1 MDRRRL
7 LIIPYVLW
15 LVGLVAAPFLFI
27 VMASFGHRDE
37 SGGVVY
43 GLHAEAYAQ
52 LSDPLYLEVFARTL
66 VMATLHSV
74 LTLAAAYPAAF
85 FLSRLERREA
95 AFYLTLLLVPFW
107 TNYLIRL
114 LAFMDVLRLHP
125 FGLEWTFTFR
135 GIVAALIYNYLPFA
149 VLPLY
154 SALEK
159 VPTALIEAAQDL
171 GASRR
176 QVLSRVLWPLTRKPL
191 TATFLLVFI
200 PALGEFLIPELVGGG
215 RNFFLGT
222 FLQQQFLTTRNWPLG
237 SAAIALLILVAIFML
252 IFGGNA
258 LAEHDTA

>member
-1 MDRRRL
+1 VDRRRL
-7 LIIPYVLW
+7 LIIPYALW
-15 LVGLVAAPFLFI
+15 LLGLVAAPFLLI

-37 SGGVVY
+37 NGGVVY
-43 GLHAEAYAQ
+43 GLHTEAYAQ
-52 LSDPLYLEVFARTL
+52 LSDPLYLEVFART
-66 VMATLHSV
+66 VAMAALHSV

-85 FLSRLERREA
+85 FLSRLERKQA

-159 VPTALIEAAQDL
+159 VPSSLIEAAQDL
-171 GASRR
+171 GASKR
-176 QVLSRVLWPLTRKPL
+176 QVLFRVLWPMTRKPL

-215 RNFFLGT
+215 RDFFLGT

-237 SAAIALLILVAIFML
+237 SAAIAILILVAMVML
-252 IFGGNA
+252 AFGGNA
-258 LAEHDTA
+258 LAEDES

>member
-7 LIIPYVLW
+7 LIIPYALW
-15 LVGLVAAPFLFI
+15 LLGLVAAPFLLI

-37 SGGVVY
+37 NGGVVY

-52 LSDPLYLEVFARTL
+52 LSDPLYLEVFART
-66 VMATLHSV
+66 VAMAALHSL

-85 FLSRLERREA
+85 FLSRLERKQA

-159 VPTALIEAAQDL
+159 VPSSLIEAAQDL
-171 GASRR
+171 GASKR
-176 QVLSRVLWPLTRKPL
+176 QVLFRVLWPMTRKPL

-215 RNFFLGT
+215 QNFFLGT
-222 FLQQQFLTTRNWPLG
+222 FLQQQFLTTRNWTLG
-237 SAAIALLILVAIFML
+237 SAAIAILILVAMVML
-252 IFGGNA
+252 AFGGNA
-258 LAEHDTA
+258 LAEDDS

>member
-1 MDRRRL
+1 VDRRRF
-7 LIIPYVLW
+7 LIIPYGLW
-15 LVGLVAAPFLFI
+15 LIGLVAAPFLLI

-37 SGGVVY
+37 NGGVQY
-43 GLHAEAYAQ
+43 GLYWEAYAQ
-52 LSDPLYLEVFARTL
+52 LSDPLYLAVFARTL
-66 VMATLHSV
+66 AMAALHSL

-85 FLSRLERREA
+85 FLSRLERRDA

-159 VPTALIEAAQDL
+159 VPSSLIEAALDL
-171 GASRR
+171 GASKR
-176 QVLSRVLWPLTRKPL
+176 QVLLRVLWPLTRKPL

-200 PALGEFLIPELVGGG
+200 PSLGEFLIPELVGGG
-215 RNFFLGT
+215 RHFFLGT

-237 SAAIALLILVAIFML
+237 AAAIAALMMVAIMML
-252 IFGGNA
+252 LLGGRA
-258 LAEHDTA
+258 LAEEDAS

>member
-7 LIIPYVLW
+7 LIIPYILW
-15 LVGLVAAPFLFI
+15 LFGLVAAPFLLI

-37 SGGVVY
+37 NGGIQY
-43 GLHAEAYAQ
+43 GLHWESYAT
-52 LSDPLYLEVFARTL
+52 LFDPLYLEVFGRTL
-66 VMATLHSV
+66 LMATIHSV

-85 FLSRLERREA
+85 FLSRLDRTKA
-95 AFYLTLLLVPFW
+95 AFYLTMLLVPFW

-135 GIVAALIYNYLPFA
+135 GIVAALLYNYLPFA

-159 VPTALIEAAQDL
+159 VPTSLIEAAQDL
-171 GASRR
+171 GASKR
-176 QVLSRVLWPLTRKPL
+176 QVLFQVLWPMTRKPV

-215 RNFFLGT
+215 QNFFLGT

-237 SAAIALLILVAIFML
+237 SAAIALLILLASIML
-252 IFGGNA
+252 MFGGKA
-258 LAEHDTA
+258 LAEDA